1 MLRFSFVFWLLLIP
15 LSGNTQEIGITDF
28 IGKYSGEMQLIN
40 QDKNSFNTVL
50 VSLDIHE
57 IKKDSVW
64 SYIMTYNSQEY
75 GSMTKNYEIQLT
87 KEGRFQI
94 DEKNGIVILMSF
106 IDGCLYEF
114 FESEEMFFNVI
125 MRKKRKNILF
135 ELTGSPKWNKREVFL
150 AAEAPLA
157 ITSYGT
163 TVVQKATLKPVKVK

>member
-1 MLRFSFVFWLLLIP
+1 MTQAQGLI
-15 LSGNTQEIGITDF
+15 DF
-28 IGKYSGEMQLIN
+28 IGKYTGEMQLIN
-40 QDKNSFNTVL
+40 QDKNSYNTVL

-57 IKKDSVW
+57 IKKDSAW

-87 KEGRFQI
+87 KEGKFQI

-114 FESEEMFFNVI
+114 FESEEMFFNVT
-125 MRKKRKNILF
+125 MRKKKKNILF

-150 AAEAPLA
+150 ATEAPLA

-163 TVVQKATLKPVKVK
+163 TIVQKATLKPIKMK